1 MNIFSFMIIAS
12 IVLAVNK
19 TWKRIIRWWHRKKFC
34 EDNRGL
40 CRALVTAGFPDFKE
54 YLYFKEDSSP
64 GYELWYKYGCIDF
77 YGSELSKQDKEKIL
91 NVVEEYWYCTTDY
104 DYGHRVVADIPI
116 RPENYPSLRRIYLK
130 EKKRGK

>member
-104 DYGHRVVADIPI
+104 DYGHNVVADIPI